1 MSFGMGAIHYCPA
14 CYTQPIEVNRM
25 FFPVLV
31 IAAMR
36 LPRMIEQGRIHE
48 MID

>member
-1 MSFGMGAIHYCPA
+1 MSFGMGAIHYYPA
-14 CYTQPIEVNRM
+14 CYTQLIEVNRM
-25 FFPVLV
+25 FFLVLV

-36 LPRMIEQGRIHE
+36 LARMIEQGRYTE